1 MIDVILF
8 VTASTLS
15 GSLLLLLIETAGR
28 FFETK
33 IGPGKIYLLLKI
45 SLLYFWIPMVFLA
58 LFLAGM
64 YTYEPNL
71 MPHEELDGFYT
82 LNYFTDLAMERQFV
96 RTPLW
101 MRSLFGIWIAG
112 AVSIGAGRSLY
123 KRVQLRRL
131 LENCTKLEDG
141 EVAEAAQKAAS
152 YFRIRKRI
160 SLYQCPQIAGPFLY
174 GVFRP
179 QMVVPE
185 RELAQEEWE
194 LIFLHEFTHYQN
206 KDTFYRQLV
215 EVILWIHWFN
225 PLIYRFSHLFRDYG
239 ELACDEKV
247 SRQLEKERRGEY
259 ARLLVKLAKESG
271 QVSYAASFSNG
282 NEKFFKRRISVIMR
296 KEMIRKRTTAAAIL
310 AAAAAVIFC
319 PIAAFASTWGAM
331 AIYNEI
337 AEKKF
342 EETSMEE
349 VYTPYEYE
357 EKMNYGELLPDCCP
371 AN

>member
-33 IGPGKIYLLLKI
+33 SGPGKIYLLLKI
-45 SLLYFWIPMVFLA
+45 SLLYFCIPIVFLA

-82 LNYFTDLAMERQFV
+82 LNYFTDLAMERLFV
-96 RTPLW
+96 RTPPW
-101 MRSLFGIWIAG
+101 IQFLFGIWIAG

-131 LENCTKLEDG
+131 LENCTRLEDG
-141 EVAEAAQKAAS
+141 RVMEAARSAALHVS
-152 YFRIRKRI
+152 IRKGI

-194 LIFLHEFTHYQN
+194 PIFLHEFTHYQN

-239 ELACDEKV
+239 ELACDEK
-247 SRQLEKERRGEY
+247 SRIAY
-259 ARLLVKLAKESG
+259 SNNAKHRE
-271 QVSYAASFSNG
+271 
-282 NEKFFKRRISVIMR
+282 
-296 KEMIRKRTTAAAIL
+296 
-310 AAAAAVIFC
+310 
-319 PIAAFASTWGAM
+319 
-331 AIYNEI
+331 
-337 AEKKF
+337 
-342 EETSMEE
+342 
-349 VYTPYEYE
+349 
-357 EKMNYGELLPDCCP
+357 
-371 AN
+371 

>member
-45 SLLYFWIPMVFLA
+45 SLLYFWIPIVFLA

-96 RTPLW
+96 RTPPW
-101 MRSLFGIWIAG
+101 IQSLFGIWIGG
-112 AVSIGAGRSLY
+112 AVSIGIGRSLY
-123 KRVQLRRL
+123 KRVQLHRL
-131 LENCTKLEDG
+131 LENCTRLEG
-141 EVAEAAQKAAS
+141 GRVMEAARSSALHVS
-152 YFRIRKRI
+152 IRKGI

-239 ELACDEKV
+239 ELACDEK
-247 SRQLEKERRGEY
+247 SRIAY
-259 ARLLVKLAKESG
+259 SNNAKHRE
-271 QVSYAASFSNG
+271 
-282 NEKFFKRRISVIMR
+282 
-296 KEMIRKRTTAAAIL
+296 
-310 AAAAAVIFC
+310 
-319 PIAAFASTWGAM
+319 
-331 AIYNEI
+331 
-337 AEKKF
+337 
-342 EETSMEE
+342 
-349 VYTPYEYE
+349 
-357 EKMNYGELLPDCCP
+357 
-371 AN
+371 